1 MGRTWALALVA
12 AGLLGAGG
20 CTQSGNY
27 RLSWVFVVDS
37 SMGTTT
43 QSPAEGCGQHGVD
56 SILANGSDDSGDGQQ
71 VIAQCTPGGYNGT
84 APPGSWT
91 FTLEMLDAGGAPVR
105 PVNPP
110 ANSPMQMPVQ
120 PAVSAGPVTIAVDGP
135 VAEFLVP
142 LTPPPACN
150 DGIDNDGDGLVDLAD
165 PDCTDLG
172 GTHE

>member
-20 CTQSGNY
+20 CSQSGSY
-27 RLSWVFVVDS
+27 RLSWVFLVDPS
-37 SMGTTT
+37 TGAT

-56 SILANGSDDSGDGQQ
+56 SILANGTDDSGDGQQ
-71 VIAQCTPGGYNGT
+71 VIAQCTPGGFKGT
-84 APPGSWT
+84 APPGAWT
-91 FTLEMLDAGGAPVR
+91 FTLEMLDAGGAPVH

-110 ANSPMQMPVQ
+110 LNSPMQMPVQ

-135 VAEFLVP
+135 VAEFSVE
-142 LTPPPACN
+142 LTPPPAC
-150 DGIDNDGDGLVDLAD
+150 NDGDGLVDLAD